1 MPIGKHRCVVLAD
14 SHQDTLE
21 GVRGLLEAIFETV
34 MMVAD
39 KESLFEAVDR
49 VQPGLAVVDLSLRPR
64 ADTDVARELKR
75 RYPDLK
81 FIILSIHDDS
91 CAARS
96 IIENG
101 ASGFV
106 LKRCVGT
113 DLFAAIDCLQEG
125 RVFVSPAVGKT
136 PDQPSAAEGESHER

>member
-21 GVRGLLEAIFETV
+21 GVRGLLEAIFATV

-39 KESLFEAVDR
+39 KESLFEAVNR
-49 VQPGLAVVDLSLRPR
+49 VQPELAVVDLSLRPR

-75 RYPDLK
+75 RYPNLK
-81 FIILSIHDDS
+81 FIILSIHDAS

-106 LKRCVGT
+106 LKRCMGT
-113 DLFAAIDCLQEG
+113 DLFAAIDCVQEG
-125 RVFVSPAVGKT
+125 RIFISPAVEKA
-136 PDQPSAAEGESHER
+136 PDQLSAGEGESHEK

>member
-21 GVRGLLEAIFETV
+21 GVRGLLEAVFETV

-49 VQPGLAVVDLSLRPR
+49 VRPELAVVDLSLKPR
-64 ADTDVARELKR
+64 ADTDIARELQR

-96 IIENG
+96 IIESG

-113 DLFAAIDCLQEG
+113 DLFAAVDCAQEG
-125 RVFVSPAVGKT
+125 RIFISPAVGKV
-136 PDQPSAAEGESHER
+136 PDQLSTEEGE

>member
-1 MPIGKHRCVVLAD
+1 MPTSKNRCVVLAD

-21 GVRGLLEAIFETV
+21 GVRGLLEATFQTV

-49 VQPGLAVVDLSLRPR
+49 IRPELAVVDLSLRPH
-64 ADTDVARELKR
+64 ADTDVTRELKR

-96 IIENG
+96 IIESG

-106 LKRCVGT
+106 LKRCMGT
-113 DLFAAIDCLQEG
+113 DLFAAIDCLREG
-125 RVFVSPAVGKT
+125 QIFVSPAVGMV
-136 PDQPSAAEGESHER
+136 PDQLSAGEEESHEN

>member
-1 MPIGKHRCVVLAD
+1 MPIGKNRCVVLAD

-49 VQPGLAVVDLSLRPR
+49 VRPELAVVDLSLRPR
-64 ADTDVARELKR
+64 ADTDVTRELKR
-75 RYPDLK
+75 RYPDLR
-81 FIILSIHDDS
+81 FIILSIYDDS
-91 CAARS
+91 CTARA
-96 IIENG
+96 IIESG

-106 LKRCVGT
+106 LKRCMGT
-113 DLFAAIDCLQEG
+113 DLFAAIDCVQEG
-125 RVFVSPAVGKT
+125 QVFISPAVEKA
-136 PDQPSAAEGESHER
+136 PDQLSAGEGESHEK

>member
-14 SHQDTLE
+14 SHQDALE

-39 KESLFEAVDR
+39 KDSLFEAVDR
-49 VQPGLAVVDLSLRPR
+49 VRPELAVVDLSLRPR
-64 ADTDVARELKR
+64 ADTDITRELKH

-81 FIILSIHDDS
+81 FIILSIYDDS

-96 IIENG
+96 IIESG

-106 LKRCVGT
+106 LKRCMGT
-113 DLFAAIDCLQEG
+113 DLFAAIDGVQEG
-125 RVFVSPAVGKT
+125 RIFISPAVERELPAG
-136 PDQPSAAEGESHER
+136 EGESHEK

>member
-1 MPIGKHRCVVLAD
+1 MPTSKNRCVVLAD

-21 GVRGLLEAIFETV
+21 GVRGLLEATFQTV

-49 VQPGLAVVDLSLRPR
+49 IRPELAVVDLSLRPH
-64 ADTDVARELKR
+64 ADTDVTRELKR

-81 FIILSIHDDS
+81 FIILSIYDDS
-91 CAARS
+91 CAALS
-96 IIENG
+96 IIESG

-106 LKRCVGT
+106 LKRCMGT
-113 DLFAAIDCLQEG
+113 DLFAAIDCVQEG
-125 RVFVSPAVGKT
+125 RIFISPAVGKA
-136 PDQPSAAEGESHER
+136 PDQLSAGEGESHEK